1 MNRFVAVPL
10 ILAIWSV
17 AEPGGGAA
25 AQAAEPK
32 LHITRS
38 SLTPNRALIRAFAAF
53 QAGDLATAELE
64 YERMLRSEPS
74 NPDALHGAAAVA
86 LRKNERERA
95 GEFHRRAL
103 AANPRDAVAL
113 AGLTGLRGQADAA
126 AAESRLKSMI
136 AEQPDE
142 PALHFALANVY
153 AASARWREA
162 QQSFFSAYIGDP
174 EQPDYLFNLAVSLDH
189 LHQGKLAREFY
200 EKAAAAA
207 ARRPAAFSP
216 ARIAER
222 LRELQ

>member
-1 MNRFVAVPL
+1 
-10 ILAIWSV
+10 
-17 AEPGGGAA
+17 
-25 AQAAEPK
+25 
-32 LHITRS
+32 
-38 SLTPNRALIRAFAAF
+38 
-53 QAGDLATAELE
+53 
-64 YERMLRSEPS
+64 
-74 NPDALHGAAAVA
+74 
-86 LRKNERERA
+86 
-95 GEFHRRAL
+95 
-103 AANPRDAVAL
+103 
-113 AGLTGLRGQADAA
+113 
-126 AAESRLKSMI
+126 MI